1 MPYLH
6 WETDRRRLK
15 SAEILKRHGLA
26 KWSPFSDI
34 VDNALDP
41 AVETNMDRVDSD
53 GLLESITTT
62 SRTGRIS
69 SKPVKITHQSKSQK
83 KNLLGILLLKAA
95 ALFEAMDG
103 FADEKLIEK
112 HLSRRPP
119 LHPRRT
125 LDQSYYW
132 TLKDTCSRDRDQVV
146 YRGTAPSPKLLL
158 LHSGCTK
165 DNPKKDKACPQC
177 TENVKKVPRVVMVDQ
192 LWMWILD
199 ESKSCALHSQLLGFI
214 AWADGLQIQSS
225 PVSRRGGE
233 GTNQIHQQCK
243 NVSEHAFEPLESTKF
258 VAYTTLESLF

>member
-26 KWSPFSDI
+26 KWSPFSD
-34 VDNALDP
+34 VVGNAADP
-41 AVETNMDRVDSD
+41 VVETTMDRENSD
-53 GLLESITTT
+53 GLLENITTRNR
-62 SRTGRIS
+62 SRRPS
-69 SKPVKITHQSKSQK
+69 ASPAKITHQSRPQRQT
-83 KNLLGILLLKAA
+83 LLGRLLLKAA
-95 ALFEAMDG
+95 ILFEAMDG

-112 HLSRRPP
+112 HLSKKPP

-146 YRGTAPSPKLLL
+146 YRGTAPYPKLL
-158 LHSGCTK
+158 HFGCKK
-165 DNPKKDKACPQC
+165 DDPKTDKACPQC

-199 ESKSCALHSQLLGFI
+199 ESKFCNRWTCRF
-214 AWADGLQIQSS
+214 
-225 PVSRRGGE
+225 VSMFSRLRM
-233 GTNQIHQQCK
+233 Q
-243 NVSEHAFEPLESTKF
+243 P
-258 VAYTTLESLF
+258 